1 MTDPLIRIEGLT
13 RRFQTGG
20 GLMSRPRAML
30 AVREVSL
37 TVGRGEALGV
47 VGESGCGKSTLA
59 RLVLRLIEP
68 TSGTVT
74 FDGTE
79 ITALPPSALRR
90 LRRRMA
96 MVFQDPYSSL
106 DPRHTVAQ
114 VLAEPFVIQ
123 GQPLPPGTLPA
134 LLAQVGLPEAL
145 ADSHPHQLSGGQRQR
160 VGIARALALHPD
172 FVVLDEPTASLDVS
186 IQAQIIALLA
196 DLRSRMGL
204 TYLFISHDL
213 GLVRY
218 FCDRIVVMYLGAVVE
233 VLPDPAAPPRH
244 PYTRALME
252 SRFAPDPAQRRSLAP
267 LTGEIP
273 SPFALPP
280 GCAFAAR
287 CPHASDRCRAERPV
301 LSDDPTHP
309 VACFHPL

>member
-1 MTDPLIRIEGLT
+1 
-13 RRFQTGG
+13 
-20 GLMSRPRAML
+20 ML
-30 AVREVSL
+30 AVRDVSL

-79 ITALPPSALRR
+79 ITALLGKAALRR

-106 DPRHTVAQ
+106 DPRYTAQ
-114 VLAEPFVIQ
+114 ARCWEPFRSRAV
-123 GQPLPPGTLPA
+123 GAGRHPAEMLARSACPGAGRQPSAPAFGRPAPARRHRPRAGAAPDLWCWTNRPPRWTCRSRRRSLRFWPTCARAGPDLPVHQPRPGPGA
-134 LLAQVGLPEAL
+134 LLL
-145 ADSHPHQLSGGQRQR
+145 R
-160 VGIARALALHPD
+160 PD
-172 FVVLDEPTASLDVS
+172 RGDVS
-186 IQAQIIALLA
+186 GRGRRGAA
-196 DLRSRMGL
+196 RSR
-204 TYLFISHDL
+204 
-213 GLVRY
+213 R
-218 FCDRIVVMYLGAVVE
+218 
-233 VLPDPAAPPRH
+233 PPAPPLY
-244 PYTRALME
+244 PALME

-301 LSDDPTHP
+301 LVGRPHPSRCLFPPALKGPPDDLPRP
-309 VACFHPL
+309 DRRIRP

>member
-1 MTDPLIRIEGLT
+1 MTAPFIQIDRLSK
-13 RRFQTGG
+13 RFQSGG
-20 GLMSRPRAML
+20 GLFARPRTMM
-30 AVREVSL
+30 AVRDVSL
-37 TVGRGEALGV
+37 SISKGEVLGV

-68 TSGTVT
+68 TEGRVT

-79 ITALPPSALRR
+79 ITGLSPAALRR

-106 DPRHTVAQ
+106 DPRYTLAE
-114 VLAEPFVIQ
+114 VLAEPFRAQ
-123 GQPLPPGTLPA
+123 GETLPQGR
-134 LLAQVGLPEAL
+134 LPEMLAAVGLPETM
-145 ADSHPHQLSGGQRQR
+145 STNYPHQLSGGQRQR

-186 IQAQIIALLA
+186 IQAQIVALLA
-196 DLRSRMGL
+196 DLRDRLGL
-204 TYLFISHDL
+204 TYMFISHDL

-218 FCDRIVVMYLGAVVE
+218 FCDRIIVMYLGAVVE
-233 VLPDPAAPPRH
+233 LLPDTSTAPRH
-244 PYTRALME
+244 PYTRALMQ
-252 SRFAPDPAQRRSLAP
+252 SNFAPDPARRRAIEPLA
-267 LTGEIP
+267 GEIP

-280 GCAFAAR
+280 GCAFASR
-287 CPHASDRCRAERPV
+287 CPRASDLCRRQTPV
-301 LSDDPTHP
+301 LEGDAAHP